1 MRSRSPNESSVRPEQ
16 ESGQSKD
23 GGVSTRLLEQ
33 VNTRKLDTLLE
44 MFSVQ
49 SQTSET
55 SSCTITKQQGGG
67 MNSSI
72 QSFVKWVGLSLPII
86 ATIIAATV
94 WVCST
99 IDNKVRESRLELK
112 EDINAVKTELKSEAV
127 RTQNDIKRLEDKLD
141 NKLDKLSE
149 QLTSLQYRDQTQK
162 QSPL

>member
-1 MRSRSPNESSVRPEQ
+1 
-16 ESGQSKD
+16 
-23 GGVSTRLLEQ
+23 
-33 VNTRKLDTLLE
+33 
-44 MFSVQ
+44 
-49 SQTSET
+49 
-55 SSCTITKQQGGG
+55 
-67 MNSSI
+67 SI